1 MTSTKA
7 PCGREVDFGAPIP
20 LIDDGDG
27 EVGDGE
33 VGDGEV
39 GDGEVDDGEVGDGG
53 RDEFGRMVVI
63 ASSPV

>member
-20 LIDDGDG
+20 LIDD
-27 EVGDGE
+27 GDGE